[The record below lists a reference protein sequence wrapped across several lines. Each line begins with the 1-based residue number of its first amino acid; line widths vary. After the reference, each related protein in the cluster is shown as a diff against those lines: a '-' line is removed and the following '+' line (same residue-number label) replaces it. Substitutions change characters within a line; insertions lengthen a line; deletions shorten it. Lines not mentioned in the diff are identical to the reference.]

1 MEDLLKLESD
11 DTHASRDVASRIQHR
26 LKGNRDPSLL
36 GQLVDF
42 YFQTYS
48 KRARKILTTL
58 RETHSQV
65 INSFISF
72 LLAFVLS
79 ERWSYLVVFRTYY
92 SLR

>member
-11 DTHASRDVASRIQHR
+11 DTHASRDTASKIQYR
-26 LKGNRDPSLL
+26 LKGSRDPSLL

-65 INSFISF
+65 YSGR
-72 LLAFVLS
+72 VGELS
-79 ERWSYLVVFRTYY
+79 KS
-92 SLR
+92 